1 MEVCNVDI
9 NKLYVSSINVRKTLS
24 SEDDESNINDLA
36 CDIITNGLINPITVR
51 VNNDK
56 YEIIAGQRRYLAMKQ
71 LNKDTIPCNII
82 NVTTQ
87 KAEEISLVENV
98 QRNQMTTSDK
108 VRSYSKLYEVYNGD
122 IEKVISAIHI
132 SKQTI
137 QKYLKISNLPDQILS
152 LLDAGTNNEH
162 KISLDVAVELTK
174 ISNNISS
181 IDVLNKLT
189 TLTNLQKINAIKEFN
204 LNGDDD
210 IDELDNIK
218 EYIAIK
224 ENHIILAPSYPY
236 VFDSILKKNVR
247 IPESLFEEI
256 VNLIKHKTGNN
267 LIYC

>member
-1 MEVCNVDI
+1 
-9 NKLYVSSINVRKTLS
+9 
-24 SEDDESNINDLA
+24 
-36 CDIITNGLINPITVR
+36 
-51 VNNDK
+51 
-56 YEIIAGQRRYLAMKQ
+56 
-71 LNKDTIPCNII
+71 
-82 NVTTQ
+82 
-87 KAEEISLVENV
+87 
-98 QRNQMTTSDK
+98 MTTSDK

-162 KISLDVAVELTK
+162 KICLDVAVELTK

-224 ENHIILAPSYPY
+224 ENHIILSPSYPY